1 MKVGLDLGF
10 GWCKVCTSEGTRAV
24 STHFDSN
31 EQANALNSSE
41 NGYKHTCFKFPSWL
55 AYHTSAAISEMD
67 VVTVDGIEYVV
78 GEDAK
83 YERQKITISDIN
95 DLIAYFNVFKK
106 YALQKADIKEDGVQ
120 IVTGL
125 PPIHK
130 DKAGKLEKQG
140 VIVTPQGFGIYLDVK
155 DKVKSNEMLILDIG
169 FNTVDYILVSNGV
182 KKKGNTLEK
191 QGVERMVEMFRS
203 QIDISFVKQFPL
215 QRIMEIFE
223 KGYVSLEG
231 EHIDLSHLKKRAT
244 DEYNEILK
252 TRLKSEIGNL
262 LDEIESIVLAGGGAY
277 YIKNIR
283 KDVYIPDT
291 PEFSQA
297 RGYTKI

>member
-10 GWCKVCTSEGTRAV
+10 GWCKVCTSEGT
-24 STHFDSN
+24 
-31 EQANALNSSE
+31 
-41 NGYKHTCFKFPSWL
+41 CFKFPSWL
-55 AYHTSAAISEMD
+55 AYHTSTAISEMD
-67 VVTVDGIEYVV
+67 TVSVDGVEYVV

-83 YERQKITISDIN
+83 YERQKITMSDIN
-95 DLIAYFNVFKK
+95 DLISYFNVFKK
-106 YALQKADIKEDGVQ
+106 YALQKADIKEDVAQ
-120 IVTGL
+120 IITGL

-130 DKAGKLEKQG
+130 NKAGKIEKQG
-140 VIVTPQGFGIYLDVK
+140 ATVLPQGFGIYLDVK

-169 FNTVDYILVSNGV
+169 FNTVDYILVSNGM

-283 KDVYIPDT
+283 KDVYIPDA

-297 RGYTKI
+297 RGYTLI

>member
-10 GWCKVCTSEGTRAV
+10 GWCKVCTSEGT
-24 STHFDSN
+24 
-31 EQANALNSSE
+31 
-41 NGYKHTCFKFPSWL
+41 CFKFPSWL
-55 AYHTSAAISEMD
+55 AYHTDAAISEMD
-67 VVTVDGIEYVV
+67 TVTVDGVEYVV

-83 YERQKITISDIN
+83 YERQKITISDIK
-95 DLIAYFNVFKK
+95 DLISYFNVFKK
-106 YALQKADIKEDGVQ
+106 YAIQKAGIKEEDAQ
-120 IVTGL
+120 IITGL

-140 VIVTPQGFGIYLDVK
+140 VTVLPQGVGIYLDVK

-182 KKKGNTLEK
+182 KKKGNTIEK

-231 EHIDLSHLKKRAT
+231 EHIDLSNIKKRAT
-244 DEYNEILK
+244 NEYNEILK

-277 YIKNIR
+277 YIKDIR

-297 RGYTKI
+297 RGYTLV

>member
-10 GWCKVCTSEGTRAV
+10 GWCKVYTSEG
-24 STHFDSN
+24 N
-31 EQANALNSSE
+31 YL
-41 NGYKHTCFKFPSWL
+41 KFPSWL

-67 VVTVDGIEYVV
+67 MVTVDGIDYVV

-95 DLIAYFNVFKK
+95 DLISYFSVFKK
-106 YALQKADIKEDGVQ
+106 YALQKAGIKEDGTQ

-130 DKAGKLEKQG
+130 DKAWKLEKQG
-140 VIVTPQGFGIYLDVK
+140 VTVLPQGFGIYLDVK
-155 DKVKSNEMLILDIG
+155 DKVKSSEMLILDIG
-169 FNTVDYILVSNGV
+169 FNTVDYILVSNGM

-203 QIDISFVKQFPL
+203 QIDISFVRQFPL

-223 KGYVSLEG
+223 KGRVSLEG
-231 EHIDLSHLKKRAT
+231 ENIDLSHIKQRAI

-262 LDEIESIVLAGGGAY
+262 LNEIESIVLAGGGAY
-277 YIKNIR
+277 YIRDIR
-283 KDVYIPDT
+283 KDVYIPDI

>member
-10 GWCKVCTSEGTRAV
+10 GWCKVCTSEG
-24 STHFDSN
+24 
-31 EQANALNSSE
+31 
-41 NGYKHTCFKFPSWL
+41 TCFKFPSWL

-67 VVTVDGIEYVV
+67 TVTVDGIEYVV

-83 YERQKITISDIN
+83 YERQKITISGIN
-95 DLIAYFNVFKK
+95 DLISYFNVFKK
-106 YALQKADIKEDGVQ
+106 YAIQKAGIKEDDVQ

-130 DKAGKLEKQG
+130 DKASKLEKQG
-140 VIVTPQGFGIYLDVK
+140 VTVLPQGIGIYLDVR
-155 DKVKSNEMLILDIG
+155 DKIKSSETLILDIG
-169 FNTVDYILVSNGV
+169 FNTVDYILVS
-182 KKKGNTLEK
+182 KDIRKKGNTLEK

-203 QIDISFVKQFPL
+203 QIDISFVKQFSL

-231 EHIDLSHLKKRAT
+231 EHIDLSHIKERAIK
-244 DEYNEILK
+244 EYNEMLK
-252 TRLKSEIGNL
+252 TRLDSEIGDL
-262 LDEIESIVLAGGGAY
+262 LKETESIVLAGGGAY
-277 YIKNIR
+277 YIKDIR
-283 KDVYIPDT
+283 KNVYIPDS

>member
-10 GWCKVCTSEGTRAV
+10 GWCKVYTSEG
-24 STHFDSN
+24 N
-31 EQANALNSSE
+31 
-41 NGYKHTCFKFPSWL
+41 YFKFPSWL
-55 AYHTSAAISEMD
+55 AYHPSDAISEMD
-67 VVTVDGIEYVV
+67 TVTVDGKDYVV

-95 DLIAYFNVFKK
+95 DLISYFSVFKK
-106 YALQKADIKEDGVQ
+106 YALQKAGIKEDGVQ
-120 IVTGL
+120 IITGL

-140 VIVTPQGFGIYLDVK
+140 VTVLPQGVGIYLDVK
-155 DKVKSNEMLILDIG
+155 DKIKSNEMLMLDIG

-182 KKKGNTLEK
+182 KKKGNTIEK

-203 QIDISFVKQFPL
+203 QIDISFVKQFTL

-223 KGYVSLEG
+223 KGYMSTEG
-231 EHIDLSHLKKRAT
+231 ERIDLTHIKKRAIN
-244 DEYNEILK
+244 EYNEILK

-262 LDEIESIVLAGGGAY
+262 INEIESIVLAGGGAY
-277 YIKNIR
+277 YIKDIR
-283 KDVYIPDT
+283 KDVYIPDE

-297 RGYTKI
+297 RGYTKV

>member
-1 MKVGLDLGF
+1 MKIGLDLGF
-10 GWCKVCTSEGTRAV
+10 GWCKVCTSEG
-24 STHFDSN
+24 
-31 EQANALNSSE
+31 E
-41 NGYKHTCFKFPSWL
+41 CFKFPSWL
-55 AYHTSAAISEMD
+55 AYHTDAAISEMD
-67 VVTVDGIEYVV
+67 IVTVDGIEYVV
-78 GEDAK
+78 GDDAK

-95 DLIAYFNVFKK
+95 DLISYFNVFKK
-106 YALQKADIKEDGVQ
+106 YALQKAGIKDDNVQ

-140 VIVTPQGFGIYLDVK
+140 ATVIPQGVGIYLDVK

-203 QIDISFVKQFPL
+203 QIDISFVKQFSL
-215 QRIMEIFE
+215 QRVMELFE
-223 KGYVSLEG
+223 KGYGVFEG
-231 EHIDLSHLKKRAT
+231 DRIDLSHIKKRAI

-262 LDEIESIVLAGGGAY
+262 LDEIETIVLAGGGAY
-277 YIKNIR
+277 YIKDIR
-283 KDVYIPDT
+283 KDVYIPDA

>member
-10 GWCKVCTSEGTRAV
+10 GWCKVCTSEG
-24 STHFDSN
+24 
-31 EQANALNSSE
+31 E
-41 NGYKHTCFKFPSWL
+41 CFKFPSWL

-67 VVTVDGIEYVV
+67 TVTVDGIEYVV

-83 YERQKITISDIN
+83 YERQKITISGIN
-95 DLIAYFNVFKK
+95 DLISYFNVFKK
-106 YALQKADIKEDGVQ
+106 YAIQKAGIKEDDVQ

-130 DKAGKLEKQG
+130 DKASKLEKQG
-140 VIVTPQGFGIYLDVK
+140 VTVLPQGIGIYLDVR
-155 DKVKSNEMLILDIG
+155 DKIKSSETLILDIG
-169 FNTVDYILVSNGV
+169 FNTVDYILVS
-182 KKKGNTLEK
+182 KDIRKKGNTLEK

-203 QIDISFVKQFPL
+203 QIDISFVKQFSL

-231 EHIDLSHLKKRAT
+231 EHIDLSHIKERAIK
-244 DEYNEILK
+244 EYNEMLK
-252 TRLKSEIGNL
+252 TRLDSEIGDL
-262 LDEIESIVLAGGGAY
+262 LKETESIVLAGGGAY
-277 YIKNIR
+277 YIKDIR
-283 KDVYIPDT
+283 KNVYIPDS

>member
-1 MKVGLDLGF
+1 MNVGLDLGF
-10 GWCKVCTSEGTRAV
+10 GWCKVCTSEGT
-24 STHFDSN
+24 
-31 EQANALNSSE
+31 
-41 NGYKHTCFKFPSWL
+41 CFKFPSWL
-55 AYHTSAAISEMD
+55 AYHTDAAISEMD
-67 VVTVDGIEYVV
+67 IVTVDGIEYVV

-95 DLIAYFNVFKK
+95 DLISYFNVFKK
-106 YALQKADIKEDGVQ
+106 YALQKASIKEDGAQ
-120 IVTGL
+120 IITGL

-130 DKAGKLEKQG
+130 DKAVKLEKQG
-140 VIVTPQGFGIYLDVK
+140 VNVLPQGIGIYLDVK
-155 DKVKSNEMLILDIG
+155 DKVKSSEMLILDIG
-169 FNTVDYILVSNGV
+169 FNTVDYILVSNGI

-203 QIDISFVKQFPL
+203 QITISFVKQFSL
-215 QRIMEIFE
+215 QRIMDLFE
-223 KGYVSLEG
+223 KGYGVFEG
-231 EHIDLSHLKKRAT
+231 DRIDLSNIKRRAI

-262 LDEIESIVLAGGGAY
+262 LDEIETIVLAGGGAY
-277 YIKNIR
+277 YIKDIR
-283 KDVYIPDT
+283 KDVYIPET

>member
-1 MKVGLDLGF
+1 
-10 GWCKVCTSEGTRAV
+10 
-24 STHFDSN
+24 
-31 EQANALNSSE
+31 
-41 NGYKHTCFKFPSWL
+41 
-55 AYHTSAAISEMD
+55 MD
-67 VVTVDGIEYVV
+67 TVTVDGIEYVV

-95 DLIAYFNVFKK
+95 NLISYFNVFKK
-106 YALQKADIKEDGVQ
+106 YALQKAGIKEDGTQ
-120 IVTGL
+120 IITGL

-130 DKAGKLEKQG
+130 DKASKLEKQG
-140 VIVTPQGFGIYLDVK
+140 VVVLPQGVGIYLDAK

-231 EHIDLSHLKKRAT
+231 EHIDLSHIKKRAI

-252 TRLKSEIGNL
+252 TRLNSEIGNL
-262 LDEIESIVLAGGGAY
+262 LNEIESIVLAGGGAY
-277 YIKNIR
+277 YIKDIR
-283 KDVYIPDT
+283 KDVYIPDA

>member
-1 MKVGLDLGF
+1 M
-10 GWCKVCTSEGTRAV
+10 
-24 STHFDSN
+24 
-31 EQANALNSSE
+31 
-41 NGYKHTCFKFPSWL
+41 
-55 AYHTSAAISEMD
+55 
-67 VVTVDGIEYVV
+67 
-78 GEDAK
+78 
-83 YERQKITISDIN
+83 
-95 DLIAYFNVFKK
+95 
-106 YALQKADIKEDGVQ
+106 
-120 IVTGL
+120 
-125 PPIHK
+125 
-130 DKAGKLEKQG
+130 
-140 VIVTPQGFGIYLDVK
+140 
-155 DKVKSNEMLILDIG
+155 
-169 FNTVDYILVSNGV
+169 

-223 KGYVSLEG
+223 KGYVALEG
-231 EHIDLSHLKKRAT
+231 EHIDLSHLKQRAIN
-244 DEYNEILK
+244 EYNEILK

-262 LDEIESIVLAGGGAY
+262 LNEIESIVLAGGGAY